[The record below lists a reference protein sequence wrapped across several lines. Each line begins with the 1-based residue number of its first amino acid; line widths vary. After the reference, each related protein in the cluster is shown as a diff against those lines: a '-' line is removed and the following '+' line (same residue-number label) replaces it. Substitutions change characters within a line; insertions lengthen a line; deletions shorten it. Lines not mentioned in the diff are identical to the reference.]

1 MIGSLMNVEN
11 TAEKLSIPQ
20 LQQAMRDGTLLPYV
34 GMPILQQKVQEQKQM
49 QAAQQEQ
56 QGIAKAPI
64 AQQIL
69 GEAQGLTQPPISAP
83 QQGSQGLSALPSNLP
98 EEYAKGGIIAF
109 AEGSQVPKSNAQT
122 IGELIEEAKQRK
134 LASEYNPTGWN
145 PEAVENYQPWE
156 RPIASR
162 ELVPY
167 TGQGAPEYPAPEWL
181 AGQRVPDENVIRLGD
196 MNNPRP
202 TGTPRPPQFQ
212 SVAQGSQVG
221 TYIPPTESVAQPQ
234 GVSGLLG
241 KDAVSGEYIPN
252 AAQSQSPLDYE
263 RAPIE
268 GETAPLK
275 YGKTQKEYEE
285 AMRKWRADRAERAK
299 APTMEEPVMGEPAI
313 AESEVGAGAKG
324 INLKHLGGASLKMLG
339 ALSLP
344 DLIDSVTGQPADIED
359 LNKYTAIN
367 KSEGI
372 EGVLQ
377 EMDRVR
383 AAKNADISNKIQSD
397 IVEPTKDW
405 FQTKWS
411 GENGQRRQAAVAKA
425 NAVVAEKHGVPV
437 EAMNGLS
444 ATESSKNSK
453 ASLAQMAAIDAA
465 SKKYGVP
472 SNILYNVAD
481 IESDFNPNAANPKS
495 SALGGF
501 QFTNDTWKT
510 YGTGNPEDRKDFNKS
525 AMAAAKCLKSNYNQ
539 FGDWGLAASGYNK
552 GPNAPMATLQG
563 NTQYIND
570 ALNGQGTQP
579 QPQQQPSYAVPDAP
593 TLNEEP
599 VDFSSL
605 LKPETSA
612 VDYQKQM
619 QERLGDNAG
628 LGAIKNKLS
637 KMEEEGASEKEK
649 APWMAL
655 MTAGLG
661 MMAGT
666 SPFAGVNIGKGG
678 IAGLKAYTE
687 AQDNLNKNEEKR
699 YDLEN
704 QLNNAQRAEQMAI
717 WKHGE
722 DSHAADV
729 AGNRTVALA
738 EKKAQLEKTA
748 NLNKEK
754 TDIYKAQL
762 GIPAEQAKTALYTAQ
777 TQATQHPSAGN
788 LSDYEGA
795 KKVAMD
801 NPTAPQYAK
810 YFKTDPSSG
819 KPVWDELS
827 FRSDYS
833 KKEVIDKTPIA
844 DLYKIV
850 SESQDPHMVDLA
862 TKKLNNVL
870 GDNNAS
876 PNPNV
881 IKYDSKGNRI

>member
-1 MIGSLMNVEN
+1 
-11 TAEKLSIPQ
+11 
-20 LQQAMRDGTLLPYV
+20 
-34 GMPILQQKVQEQKQM
+34 
-49 QAAQQEQ
+49 
-56 QGIAKAPI
+56 
-64 AQQIL
+64 
-69 GEAQGLTQPPISAP
+69 
-83 QQGSQGLSALPSNLP
+83 
-98 EEYAKGGIIAF
+98 
-109 AEGSQVPKSNAQT
+109 
-122 IGELIEEAKQRK
+122 
-134 LASEYNPTGWN
+134 
-145 PEAVENYQPWE
+145 
-156 RPIASR
+156 
-162 ELVPY
+162 
-167 TGQGAPEYPAPEWL
+167 
-181 AGQRVPDENVIRLGD
+181 
-196 MNNPRP
+196 
-202 TGTPRPPQFQ
+202 
-212 SVAQGSQVG
+212 
-221 TYIPPTESVAQPQ
+221 
-234 GVSGLLG
+234 
-241 KDAVSGEYIPN
+241 
-252 AAQSQSPLDYE
+252 
-263 RAPIE
+263 
-268 GETAPLK
+268 
-275 YGKTQKEYEE
+275 
-285 AMRKWRADRAERAK
+285 
-299 APTMEEPVMGEPAI
+299 
-313 AESEVGAGAKG
+313 
-324 INLKHLGGASLKMLG
+324 
-339 ALSLP
+339 
-344 DLIDSVTGQPADIED
+344 
-359 LNKYTAIN
+359 
-367 KSEGI
+367 
-372 EGVLQ
+372 
-377 EMDRVR
+377 
-383 AAKNADISNKIQSD
+383 
-397 IVEPTKDW
+397 
-405 FQTKWS
+405 
-411 GENGQRRQAAVAKA
+411 
-425 NAVVAEKHGVPV
+425 
-437 EAMNGLS
+437 MNGLS

-510 YGTGNPEDRKDFNKS
+510 YGTDNPEDRKDFNKS
-525 AMAAAKCLKSNYNQ
+525 AMAAAKYLKSNYNQ

-666 SPFAGVNIGKGG
+666 SPFAGVNIGQGG
-678 IAGLKAYTE
+678 IAGLKAYKE